1 MGVYYYYVN
10 ETKRQYFCIA
20 PAEFNIKSHAL
31 GRNIGSRALSYLI
44 LHNDSHCLCDE
55 PHPLVGSWIGDRFF
69 ATGDDD
75 HTGFESITSDYQDIG
90 QSIIEMLVAVAPYD
104 LVKYG
109 EPFYDGMDNGG
120 GDWLIHLIE
129 HDGDPIVIN
138 PQMRKRL
145 SHTFRREHYLMPSAG
160 LARVIAALKRQIME

>member
-1 MGVYYYYVN
+1 MGIYYFYVN
-10 ETKRQYFCIA
+10 DTKKQYFCID
-20 PAEFNIKSHAL
+20 PAESNIKLYAL

-44 LHNDSHCLCDE
+44 LHNDSHCECDE

-69 ATGDDD
+69 VTGDDY
-75 HTGFESITSDYQDIG
+75 HAGFESIESDYQDIG
-90 QSIIEMLVAVAPYD
+90 QSIIEMLVAVAPHD

-120 GDWLIHLIE
+120 VDWLIHLIE
-129 HDGDPIVIN
+129 HDGDPIVIT

-145 SHTFRREHYLMPSAG
+145 SHAFRHEHYLMPSAE
-160 LARVIAALKRQIME
+160 LARVIEALKRQITE